1 MKKNI
6 LYSIFAVILLSSC
19 TNSENVTIFEIG
31 DDKKDVINTIV
42 NDFTIMGEHWSR
54 NKIND
59 EENIDSEDLRTWL
72 TLYECVY
79 KGQEYYKVRIYFDL
93 SGKVCRM
100 ELKIAQD
107 KMKNMHRRLKA
118 KYGDSRRANLPR
130 GFAGWVIATI
140 YLGEI
145 DAVIVTEDNQ
155 DLIRTHSDGSTTIEN
170 KDTYE
175 LMVVSGEQY
184 YELKRFL

>member
-1 MKKNI
+1 MKKI
-6 LYSIFAVILLSSC
+6 ILLFLAAFMLVSC
-19 TNSENVTIFEIG
+19 NNGKNVTIFEIG
-31 DDKKDVINTIV
+31 DSRDDVINTMA
-42 NDFTIMGEHWSR
+42 NDFTIQGEHWGKD
-54 NKIND
+54 KI
-59 EENIDSEDLRTWL
+59 IDMVNSKDLRTWI

-79 KGQEYYKVRIYFDL
+79 KGQEYYKVRVYFDL

-107 KMKNMHRRLKA
+107 KMKNMHKRLKS

-130 GFAGWVIATI
+130 GLAGWEIATV
-140 YLGEI
+140 YLGDI

-155 DLIRTHSDGSTTIEN
+155 DLIRTRSDGSTTKEN

-175 LMVVSGEQY
+175 LMVVSGDQY
-184 YELKRFL
+184 YELKRYL

>member
-1 MKKNI
+1 MKKVLLATLIAI
-6 LYSIFAVILLSSC
+6 LFASC
-19 TNSENVTIFEIG
+19 NNGKNVTIFEIG
-31 DDKKDVINTIV
+31 DSRDDVINTMV
-42 NDFTIMGEHWSR
+42 NDFTIQGKHCS
-54 NKIND
+54 KD
-59 EENIDSEDLRTWL
+59 EITDEIHFDSKDLRTWI

-79 KGQEYYKVRIYFDL
+79 KGQEYYKVRVYFDL

-130 GFAGWVIATI
+130 GFGGWEIATV
-140 YLGEI
+140 YLGDI
-145 DAVIVTEDNQ
+145 DAVVVTEDNQ
-155 DLIRTHSDGSTTIEN
+155 DLIRTHSDGSTTEEN

-175 LMVVSGEQY
+175 LMVVSGDQY
-184 YELKRFL
+184 YELKRYL